1 MSSWL
6 RETWTIH
13 TSSLPGSQNSTVPL
27 SAYLLIFLALFQS
40 CWQSIQDVWDIQLHL
55 HAAIE
60 KSSQDIFPSLLWWKL
75 LTAKLFCML
84 PLCWVPSILNILL
97 FNNFFLLYLCSP
109 PSLPLFFFL
118 FAFLHFFLPSPS
130 TPLHMSPITVYFSVC
145 PVTRSWWAWRLHAA
159 GATPWLRCRCGAS
172 WLTPA
177 LFPRKAAWCWFAQRK
192 LWVWRKRRRRTLK
205 RNPVFCKYSWFNIN
219 VLVFFFSPQLSQGV
233 LGIGLFLLFKMIGT
247 L

>member
-1 MSSWL
+1 ML
-6 RETWTIH
+6 I
-13 TSSLPGSQNSTVPL
+13 
-27 SAYLLIFLALFQS
+27 YLFLWHCKQKNKQKKRFQS
-40 CWQSIQDVWDIQLHL
+40 CWQSIQNVWDIQLHL

-60 KSSQDIFPSLLWWKL
+60 KSSQDIFPCRETTLLWWKL

-97 FNNFFLLYLCSP
+97 FNNFFLLDLCSP

-145 PVTRSWWAWRLHAA
+145 PATWSWWAWRLHAA

-177 LFPRKAAWCWFAQRK
+177 LLPRKAAWCWFAQRK
-192 LWVWRKRRRRTLK
+192 LWVWRKRRWRTLK
-205 RNPVFCKYSWFNIN
+205 RNPVFCKCRWFNIN
-219 VLVFFFSPQLSQGV
+219 VLIFFFSHSCHKV
-233 LGIGLFLLFKMIGT
+233 L
-247 L
+247 